1 MRGDTPTHLDVSLN
15 LRSQLL
21 EVLDDGAVD
30 GPAKIGVLIGDD
42 ARLVTDTI
50 VDVLFTRK

>member
-1 MRGDTPTHLDVSLN
+1 VRGGTPTHLDVSLN